1 MEILEVTE
9 NKEQYLEILMV
20 TEANEPVI
28 LAYLNKGILFAL
40 YEDFDL
46 KTAAVITKEENNIY
60 EIKNIATL
68 TMYQGKGYENEMIKH
83 IIQYCKDKSKE
94 LIVNTGDNENL
105 LIFFEKLGFS
115 YSHAV
120 QEKIYYKLKL

>member
-9 NKEQYLEILMV
+9 NKEQYLEILSIAGEQE
-20 TEANEPVI
+20 EAI
-28 LAYLNKGILFAL
+28 LAYLNKGILFTL

-46 KTAAVITKEENNIY
+46 KSAAVILKEDNDTY
-60 EIKNIATL
+60 EIKNIAA
-68 TMYQGKGYENEMIKH
+68 MYQGKGYESEMIKY
-83 IIQYCKDKSKE
+83 IIKYCKGKSKKI
-94 LIVNTGDNENL
+94 LVNTGDNETL

-120 QEKIYYKLKL
+120 QEKIYHKLEF

>member
-9 NKEQYLEILMV
+9 HKEQYIEILSLSG
-20 TEANEPVI
+20 EQESAI

-46 KTAAVITKEENNIY
+46 KSAAVITKENDDIFDINNIS
-60 EIKNIATL
+60 A
-68 TMYQGKGYENEMIKH
+68 MYHGKGYETEMIKH
-83 IIQYCKDKSKE
+83 IIQYCKGKSKKI
-94 LIVNTGDNENL
+94 LVDTGENETL
-105 LIFFEKLGFS
+105 LIFLEKLGFV

-120 QEKIYYKLKL
+120 QEKIYHKFEYKN